1 MTDQQDA
8 QPKASP
14 KKQKP
19 ILHFGMVWI
28 GKFNG
33 VVIKE
38 HRLGFF
44 KTHPMFPFIGSILL
58 FIPREP

>member
-1 MTDQQDA
+1 
-8 QPKASP
+8 
-14 KKQKP
+14 
-19 ILHFGMVWI
+19 MVWI

-44 KTHPMFPFIGSILL
+44 KTNPMFPFIVSILL